1 MYNRLYILQCKVYYT
16 FLNSYRKTQREVM
29 PRIAEKLTINNCITE
44 LRNKLKL
51 TQQDL
56 ADAVDVT
63 RATIIALEKGNYN
76 PSLEL
81 AFRLA
86 KFFKTSIEEIFFE

>member
-1 MYNRLYILQCKVYYT
+1 
-16 FLNSYRKTQREVM
+16 M
-29 PRIAEKLTINNCITE
+29 PRLEGKLIIHNRIQE
-44 LRNKLKL
+44 LRAKSSL

-63 RATIIALEKGNYN
+63 RATILALEKGSYN

-86 KFFKTSIEEIFFE
+86 KFFNTGIERIFFEKGTRRE

>member
-1 MYNRLYILQCKVYYT
+1 MFGLLYI
-16 FLNSYRKTQREVM
+16 FLKISRESM
-29 PRIAEKLTINNCITE
+29 PRIAGKLIINNHIQE
-44 LRNKLKL
+44 LRNQMKL

-56 ADAVDVT
+56 AEAIDVT
-63 RATIIALEKGNYN
+63 RGTVIALEKGSYN

-86 KFFKTSIEEIFFE
+86 DFFNVGIEKLFFKEGSGRE

>member
-1 MYNRLYILQCKVYYT
+1 
-16 FLNSYRKTQREVM
+16 M
-29 PRIAEKLTINNCITE
+29 PRIAEKLTINNCIPE

-86 KFFKTSIEEIFFE
+86 KFFKTGIEEIFFE

>member
-1 MYNRLYILQCKVYYT
+1 
-16 FLNSYRKTQREVM
+16 M
-29 PRIAEKLTINNCITE
+29 PRIEGKLVINNRIQE
-44 LRNKLKL
+44 LRSEKEL

-56 ADAVDVT
+56 AEAVGVT
-63 RATIIALEKGNYN
+63 RATIIALEKGSYN

-86 KFFKTSIEEIFFE
+86 KFFKIGIEKLFFEKGARRE

>member
-1 MYNRLYILQCKVYYT
+1 
-16 FLNSYRKTQREVM
+16 M
-29 PRIAEKLTINNCITE
+29 PRIEGKLTINNYIQE
-44 LRNKLKL
+44 LRNKKNI

-56 ADAVDVT
+56 ADAVGVT
-63 RATIIALEKGNYN
+63 RVTIISIEKGSYN

-86 KFFKTSIEEIFFE
+86 LFFKVDIKKVFYVGG

>member
-1 MYNRLYILQCKVYYT
+1 
-16 FLNSYRKTQREVM
+16 M
-29 PRIAEKLTINNCITE
+29 PRIIGKLTLNNCIQE
-44 LRNKLKL
+44 LRNLKGL

-56 ADAVDVT
+56 AEAVDVT
-63 RATIIALEKGNYN
+63 RATIIALEKGSYN

-86 KFFKTSIEEIFFE
+86 KFFKVSVEKIFYE

>member
-1 MYNRLYILQCKVYYT
+1 MWRSSLVRLEAKIQI
-16 FLNSYRKTQREVM
+16 E
-29 PRIAEKLTINNCITE
+29 
-44 LRNKLKL
+44 NKIQERRLESGL
-51 TQQDL
+51 TQEDL

-63 RATIIALEKGNYN
+63 RATIIALEKGSYN

-86 KFFKTSIEEIFFE
+86 NFFKVKIDQLFFQKRNLS

>member
-1 MYNRLYILQCKVYYT
+1 MPRIEGKLAILNDIQA
-16 FLNSYRKTQREVM
+16 LRTQRE
-29 PRIAEKLTINNCITE
+29 
-44 LRNKLKL
+44 L

-56 ADAVDVT
+56 ADAVNVT
-63 RATIIALEKGNYN
+63 RATIIALEKGSYN

-86 KFFKTSIEEIFFE
+86 QFFETSIEKIFYL

>member
-1 MYNRLYILQCKVYYT
+1 V
-16 FLNSYRKTQREVM
+16 
-29 PRIAEKLTINNCITE
+29 PRIEGKLAINNRIQE
-44 LRNKLKL
+44 LRAEEGI

-56 ADAVDVT
+56 ADAIDVT
-63 RATIIALEKGNYN
+63 RATIIALEKGSYN

-86 KFFKTSIEEIFFE
+86 KFFKIGIDKLFFEKGVRHE

>member
-1 MYNRLYILQCKVYYT
+1 
-16 FLNSYRKTQREVM
+16 M
-29 PRIAEKLTINNCITE
+29 PRIEGKLRINNRIQE
-44 LRNKLKL
+44 LRSEEGL

-56 ADAVDVT
+56 AEAIDVT
-63 RATIIALEKGNYN
+63 RATIIALEKGSYN

-86 KFFKTSIEEIFFE
+86 KHFEVGIEKLFFFEKGVRHD

>member
-1 MYNRLYILQCKVYYT
+1 
-16 FLNSYRKTQREVM
+16 M
-29 PRIAEKLTINNCITE
+29 PRIEGKSKINNRIQE
-44 LRNKLKL
+44 LRSKKNL

-63 RATIIALEKGNYN
+63 RATIISIEKGSYN

-86 KFFKTSIEEIFFE
+86 KFFKIGIEEIFYE

>member
-1 MYNRLYILQCKVYYT
+1 
-16 FLNSYRKTQREVM
+16 M
-29 PRIAEKLTINNCITE
+29 PRIEGKLIIHNRIQE
-44 LRNKLKL
+44 LRTEKDL

-56 ADAVDVT
+56 AEAVEVT
-63 RATIIALEKGNYN
+63 RATIIALEKGSYN

-86 KFFKTSIEEIFFE
+86 KFFKVGIDKLFFEKGGRHD

>member
-1 MYNRLYILQCKVYYT
+1 
-16 FLNSYRKTQREVM
+16 M
-29 PRIAEKLTINNCITE
+29 PRIEGKLTIHNRIQE
-44 LRNKLKL
+44 LRAAKGL

-56 ADAVDVT
+56 AEAVDVT
-63 RATIIALEKGNYN
+63 RATILALEKGSYN

-86 KFFKTSIEEIFFE
+86 KFFKVKIDDLFFEKGIRRD

>member
-1 MYNRLYILQCKVYYT
+1 MPRIEGKLTIYNRLQGLRT
-16 FLNSYRKTQREVM
+16 
-29 PRIAEKLTINNCITE
+29 EKG
-44 LRNKLKL
+44 L

-86 KFFKTSIEEIFFE
+86 KFFKTGVENIFYEKRSSQ

>member
-1 MYNRLYILQCKVYYT
+1 
-16 FLNSYRKTQREVM
+16 M
-29 PRIAEKLTINNCITE
+29 PRIEGKLTIINRIQHLRTE
-44 LRNKLKL
+44 KGL

-56 ADAVDVT
+56 AEAIDVT

-86 KFFKTSIEEIFFE
+86 NFLKLE